1 MSEREEHI
9 PQPIKLLK
17 LDRGPGVRIHIDWLG
32 DIVGDQERRIR
43 VAVSDWNLAKRLG
56 GKSEQRMVE
65 LPVAYL
71 SELRVG
77 DLWVEGIR
85 EQPEQA
91 TTEAFINLRVDDTT
105 TELFAVGRN
114 LANNPHEPAKFA
126 IPFSQFDGYKQHTK
140 SFVVRVKVRE
150 RTYLLVPSTEIV
162 RFYFGTSGAL
172 LKQIFSGALARRELV
187 AGCNIRSDTGVAN
200 VEMPKGFPREAAPI
214 IARIAFD
221 PAATRAFNQLI
232 VSGTIACQN
241 GTAWYAKMGFPIV
254 GNTNLHARGWWS
266 EQGDERTFFVQELES
281 CSHPFP
287 YQTLFIH
294 YRNELEDLNGVST
307 TSARRI
313 TIAARA
319 KSKNPLTLTT
329 RPIERGK
336 QLRLET
342 GHYQRV
348 PAFPD
353 LLNKRLLRGA
363 ERPLSIKVVP
373 ASEMPEAASLGGV
386 QGIPAPGAEVIV
398 DWERVL
404 AELPPILGCL
414 VCKLYVDGW
423 VSVRFDGGYIASYS
437 ETDALP
443 TKAISSYNLCL
454 AFLRPPGAGDG
465 AVFGLACLDP
475 PIGAHIPELAV
486 LRLRNGTAA
495 NLREESKEHLRKTMW
510 TTSAQGIAHSA
521 VSIEDVFSSEQV
533 TEVVRR
539 EQLGELLRTMTK
551 YNAVERVDQGSDENE
566 K

>member
-1 MSEREEHI
+1 MSEREEYF

-17 LDRGPGVRIHIDWLG
+17 LDRGPGVRSHIDWLG

-43 VAVSDWNLAKRLG
+43 VAVSDWNLAKRFG

-77 DLWVEGIR
+77 DLWVEGVR
-85 EQPEQA
+85 EQPEQV
-91 TTEAFINLRVDDTT
+91 TTEAFINLRVDNTT

-114 LANNPHEPAKFA
+114 LATNPHELAKFA

-221 PAATRAFNQLI
+221 PAATHALNQLI
-232 VSGTIACQN
+232 VSGTLACQN
-241 GTAWYAKMGFPIV
+241 NIAWYPKMGFPIA
-254 GNTNLHARGWWS
+254 GTTNLHARGWWS
-266 EQGDERTFFVQELES
+266 EQGEERTFFVQELES
-281 CSHPFP
+281 CSYPFP
-287 YQTLFIH
+287 YHTLFIH
-294 YRNELEDLNGVST
+294 YRNEREDLNGASA
-307 TSARRI
+307 TSARKI
-313 TIAARA
+313 NVAARA
-319 KSKNPLTLTT
+319 KSKNPLTLAT

-336 QLRLET
+336 QLRVET
-342 GHYQRV
+342 GHYQRM

-363 ERPLSIKVVP
+363 ERPSSITAAA
-373 ASEMPEAASLGGV
+373 ASELPEAASLGGV
-386 QGIPAPGAEVIV
+386 QGAPAPGVEVVV

-414 VCKLYVDGW
+414 ICKLYMDGW
-423 VSVRFDGGYIASYS
+423 VSVRFDGGHIASYS

-443 TKAISSYNLCL
+443 TKAISSYGLCL
-454 AFLRPPGAGDG
+454 AFLRRPGGGDG
-465 AVFGLACLDP
+465 PVFGLACLDP
-475 PIGAHIPELAV
+475 PIGGRIPELAV
-486 LRLRNGTAA
+486 LRLYDGTSA
-495 NLREESKEHLRKTMW
+495 NLRDESKEHLRKTMW
-510 TTSAQGIAHSA
+510 TKTAGGAARAKIA
-521 VSIEDVFSSEQV
+521 IEEVFSSEQV
-533 TEVVRR
+533 TEAVQR
-539 EQLGELLRTMTK
+539 ERLGDLLQAMTSD
-551 YNAVERVDQGSDENE
+551 DQ
-566 K
+566 

>member
-1 MSEREEHI
+1 MSEREEQI

-43 VAVSDWNLAKRLG
+43 VAISEWTLAKRLG

-85 EQPEQA
+85 EQPKQI

-114 LANNPHEPAKFA
+114 LATNPHEPAKFA

-241 GTAWYAKMGFPIV
+241 GTAWYPKMGFPIA

-266 EQGDERTFFVQELES
+266 EQGGERTFFVQELES

-294 YRNELEDLNGVST
+294 YRNEREVLNGA
-307 TSARRI
+307 SAPSSRRI
-313 TIAARA
+313 NITARV

-329 RPIERGK
+329 RPVERGK
-336 QLRLET
+336 QLRVET
-342 GHYQRV
+342 GHYQQM

-353 LLNKRLLRGA
+353 LLNKRLLWGA
-363 ERPLSIKVVP
+363 ERSLNIKAVA
-373 ASEMPEAASLGGV
+373 ASEMPEAVSLGGA
-386 QGIPAPGAEVIV
+386 QGAPAPGAEAVV

-404 AELPPILGCL
+404 AELPPILGYL
-414 VCKLYVDGW
+414 ICKLYMDGW
-423 VSVRFDGGYIASYS
+423 VSVRFDGGHIASYS

-443 TKAISSYNLCL
+443 TKAISSYGLCL
-454 AFLRPPGAGDG
+454 AFLRHPVTGDG
-465 AVFGLACLDP
+465 SVFGLACLDP
-475 PIGAHIPELAV
+475 PLGGHVPELAV
-486 LRLRNGTAA
+486 LRLHDGPAD
-495 NLREESKEHLRKTMW
+495 NLRDESKAYLRKTMW
-510 TTSAQGIAHSA
+510 AKTE
-521 VSIEDVFSSEQV
+521 EDVACFPVVVKEVFSSEQLDHA
-533 TEVVRR
+533 VRQER
-539 EQLGELLRTMTK
+539 LQNLVRVMTGHINI
-551 YNAVERVDQGSDENE
+551 NA
-566 K
+566 

>member
-43 VAVSDWNLAKRLG
+43 VAISEWNLAKRFG

-232 VSGTIACQN
+232 VSGTMACQN
-241 GTAWYAKMGFPIV
+241 GTAWYPKMGFPIA

-266 EQGDERTFFVQELES
+266 EQGDERTFFVQEFES

-294 YRNELEDLNGVST
+294 YCNERADVNEASAI
-307 TSARRI
+307 SARKI
-313 TIAARA
+313 NIAARA

-336 QLRLET
+336 QLRVET
-342 GHYQRV
+342 GYCQRM

-363 ERPLSIKVVP
+363 ERSLGIK
-373 ASEMPEAASLGGV
+373 AAAAPEIPETASLGGI
-386 QGIPAPGAEVIV
+386 QGAPAPGVEVVV

-404 AELPPILGCL
+404 AELPPVLGYL
-414 VCKLYVDGW
+414 ICKLYMDGW
-423 VSVRFDGGYIASYS
+423 VSVRFDGGHIASYS

-443 TKAISSYNLCL
+443 TKAISSYGLYL
-454 AFLRPPGAGDG
+454 AFLRQPDG
-465 AVFGLACLDP
+465 QDSYVYGLACLYP
-475 PIGAHIPELAV
+475 PIGGHVPELAI
-486 LRLRNGTAA
+486 LRLHDGSAA
-495 NLREESKEHLRKTMW
+495 DLVHRSKSYLRETAWENVAESFDFFPVMIKE
-510 TTSAQGIAHSA
+510 I
-521 VSIEDVFSSEQV
+521 FSSEQI
-533 TEVVRR
+533 TEAI
-539 EQLGELLRTMTK
+539 QKDAAGDLLRAM
-551 YNAVERVDQGSDENE
+551 SDVFRGKCLEE
-566 K
+566 CDGK